1 MQSLNRRQFLV
12 LSASSAGAVLLS
24 QCSRGQTQT
33 VPKAPLSLPK
43 LYTSKDG
50 LLDLELEASYR
61 QVNLDGKPTNL
72 LSYNGQVPGPRL
84 EAKPGDIV
92 RIRFKNNLSD
102 PTNIHYHGLH
112 IPPTGNADDVFR
124 RIDSGESALYE
135 FSIPQQHPGGI
146 AYYHPHL
153 HGYVADQILG
163 GLGGMFIVRGA
174 LDEIPEIQAA
184 EQTFLFLKDFVVEQR
199 QPMMGRMAGREG
211 DLVTVNGQVNPSF
224 SIPAGG
230 LARLRLVNASNARFY
245 RLALEKHPLYLIA
258 TDGHPLSTPVEIQEL
273 LLSPGERAEVLVQG
287 DQEAGQYR
295 LLNLPYSR
303 GQMGMMGGGMMR
315 RDRGGPGMMG
325 RGRMGP
331 GMMEGNDQDSPQTL
345 ATLAYTGQVEP
356 QSIPQQLIEVETL
369 PEPQTVRQ
377 FELDHGMVPGQGMV
391 FLINGKSFDHQRI
404 DTQVSLD
411 TVEDWEVSNTG
422 VMDHPFHL
430 HTNPFQVIARNG
442 QPVPYQAWKDTV
454 LIPTGET
461 VRIRIPFRD
470 FPGKTVYHCHILD
483 HEELGMMGT
492 IEMKA

>member
-1 MQSLNRRQFLV
+1 MRSLNRRQFLT

-43 LYTSKDG
+43 LHTSKDG
-50 LLDLELEASYR
+50 LLDLKLEASYR
-61 QVNLDGKPTNL
+61 QVDLNGKFTNL
-72 LSYNGQVPGPRL
+72 LSYNGQIPGPRL
-84 EAKPGDIV
+84 EAKPGDTV
-92 RIRFKNNLSD
+92 RIHFKNNLNG

-112 IPPTGNADDVFR
+112 IPPTGNADNVFR

-135 FSIPQQHPGGI
+135 FSIPKQHPGGI

-163 GLGGMFIVRGA
+163 GLGGMFIIRGP

-184 EQTFLFLKDFVVEQR
+184 EETFLFLKDFVVEQR

-224 SIPAGG
+224 SVSAGG

-258 TDGHPLSTPVEIQEL
+258 TDGHPLSTPVEIKEL
-273 LLSPGERAEVLVQG
+273 LLSPGERAEVLVRG
-287 DQEAGQYR
+287 DQYAGQYR

-303 GQMGMMGGGMMR
+303 GQMGMMGGGMMG
-315 RDRGGPGMMG
+315 RDRRGLGMMG
-325 RGRMGP
+325 
-331 GMMEGNDQDSPQTL
+331 GNDQDSSQTI
-345 ATLAYTGQVEP
+345 ATLNYSGQVET
-356 QSIPQQLIEVETL
+356 QSLPQQLIKVEAL
-369 PEPQTVRQ
+369 PESQTVRQ
-377 FELDHGMVPGQGMV
+377 FALDHGMVPGQGMV
-391 FLINGKSFDHQRI
+391 FLINGKSFDHKRI
-404 DTQVSLD
+404 DTQVALN

-492 IEMKA
+492 IEMQKA